1 MSNVARAFEGE
12 GPDVVPSRRT
22 DTMERKPNAVQPA
35 IEIHGLKKRF
45 DLKNETVTALND
57 INVTINKGEFVS
69 IVGPSGCGK
78 STLLFLMAGFTQP
91 SEGILKVNG
100 KPVTGPVT
108 DLGIVFQRDVLFDWK
123 TVLSNVMIQAEMRK
137 LPREAALEKARYLI
151 ARVGLKNFENA
162 YPWQL
167 SGGMRQRVSI
177 CRALLHDAP
186 LLMMD
191 EPFGA
196 LDALTRDQMIID
208 LQRMW
213 MENPRTAIFITHD
226 IAEAIF
232 LSDRVLVMSPRPG
245 AIVEDI
251 RVDLPRPREIE
262 IRDEP
267 AFIDYQRRIRKIFKS
282 LEVIHS

>member
-1 MSNVARAFEGE
+1 MLNSARALKPE
-12 GPDVVPSRRT
+12 VPEFSPASPEATQRNPAT
-22 DTMERKPNAVQPA
+22 VTPA
-35 IEIHGLKKRF
+35 IEIAGLSKRF
-45 DLKNETVTALND
+45 DLKKQQVTALED
-57 INVTINKGEFVS
+57 INVTISTGEFVS

-78 STLLFLMAGFTQP
+78 STLLFLMAGFTEP
-91 SEGILKVNG
+91 TDGILKVNG

-137 LPREAALEKARYLI
+137 LPREASLAKARSLI

-213 MENPRTAIFITHD
+213 MENPRTAVFITHD
-226 IAEAIF
+226 IGEAVF

-245 AIVEDI
+245 KIVEDI
-251 RVDLPRPREIE
+251 RIDLPRPREIE
-262 IRDEP
+262 VRDEP
-267 AFIDYQRRIRKIFKS
+267 RFIDYQRRIRKIFKS
-282 LEVIHS
+282 LEVIHQ

>member
-1 MSNVARAFEGE
+1 MLNAARVLKAETPE
-12 GPDVVPSRRT
+12 SIAVPHETTQRNPET
-22 DTMERKPNAVQPA
+22 VKPA
-35 IEIHGLKKRF
+35 IEIVGLSKRF
-45 DLKNETVTALND
+45 DLKKQQVTALED
-57 INVTINKGEFVS
+57 INVTINTGEFVS

-91 SEGILKVNG
+91 SGGILKVNS

-137 LPREAALEKARYLI
+137 LPREASLEKARSLI

-213 MENPRTAIFITHD
+213 MENRRTAVFITHD
-226 IAEAIF
+226 IGEAIF

-245 AIVEDI
+245 KIVEDI
-251 RVDLPRPREIE
+251 RIDLPRPREIE

-267 AFIDYQRRIRKIFKS
+267 RFIDYQRRIRKIFKS
-282 LEVIHS
+282 LEVIHQ